1 MFNNPKVKTVI
12 FLVCLALLFSV
23 VELFASTPKQDVAGK
38 KDVSNDDYALETTT
52 DLNVVNSLSGDEPQK
67 ESEQSIYE
75 VKQKSID
82 TSKAKVIKRNKEI
95 TDLDSLYKRA
105 KKGQTDFSGEAKF
118 KGKAKITKDPSKSS
132 KGAAKLQEEEE
143 IELDVE
149 QTTQLL
155 EKLENP
161 DGTEVENYV
170 ITSFVTPTESD
181 IEDGSDSDL
190 TNGTDLNV
198 TKLSSTN
205 SSNNVQPMYAE
216 KYEEDWDRT
225 IGVKAYSRLYIS
237 ITKDSKGRKWWDLY
251 RVKGGWKVTQDN
263 YSLSNQ
269 RVRLNQTGVG
279 VNGGVD
285 KKKDYYPKGKT
296 FDIYAEKSWP
306 KVSAAGSGAGAAVV
320 GAGQYTKIKRGS
332 TSWQFDWSNNY

>member
-38 KDVSNDDYALETTT
+38 KGVSNDDYALETT

-67 ESEQSIYE
+67 ESEQAIYE

-82 TSKAKVIKRNKEI
+82 TSKAKVIKKNKEI

-132 KGAAKLQEEEE
+132 KGAARLQEEEE
-143 IELDVE
+143 IELEVE
-149 QTTQLL
+149 QTSQLL

-190 TNGTDLNV
+190 TNGSDLNV
-198 TKLSSTN
+198 TKLSNTN
-205 SSNNVQPMYAE
+205 SSNNVQLMADRYDDE
-216 KYEEDWDRT
+216 WDRT
-225 IGVKAYSRLYIS
+225 IGVKAYSRIYVTVS
-237 ITKDSKGRKWWDLY
+237 TDSKGRKWWDLS
-251 RVKGGWKVTQDN
+251 RSKGGWKVTQDN

-279 VNGGVD
+279 VSGAVN

-296 FDIYAEKSWP
+296 FDIPAESSWP
-306 KVSAAGSGAGAAVV
+306 KVSASTSGAGAAVI
-320 GAGQYTKIKRGS
+320 GSGQYVKIKRGS
-332 TSWQFDWSNNY
+332 TSWQFDWANNW